1 MPEPTYKNKTKEREA
16 MLSGAGAGGAR
27 GVIGKAYANASR
39 KAARSAEVADD
50 GAEAARKARKRDL
63 ETNMAIGERS
73 GKVIKPKE
81 RDKGLGPGIRR
92 TPEGSAVMKSFYH
105 KYAIT

>member
-1 MPEPTYKNKTKEREA
+1 MPEPTYKNKTKERES
-16 MLSGAGAGGAR
+16 MLSGAGAGGPR

-50 GAEAARKARKRDL
+50 GAEAARRQQEDNVSGARR
-63 ETNMAIGERS
+63 ISGQS
-73 GKVIKPKE
+73 GKVIKPKK
-81 RDKGLGPGIRR
+81 RDKGLGRGIMQ
-92 TPEGSAVMKSFYH
+92 TPEGSAVKKSLYH